1 MAYQTIKTTTRNVTD
16 IPFFVYNEQ
25 INNYVNETYAITGKR
40 ISNNIT
46 LSEDGL
52 QQIVTSVWVN
62 EAAYDEFKN
71 DRWVSM
77 TGTAVVAYN
86 AEHNITET
94 WTNLEVL

>member
-46 LSEDGL
+46 LSEDKL
-52 QQIVTSVWVN
+52 KQIVTSVWID
-62 EAAYDEFKN
+62 EASYNEFKN
-71 DRWVSM
+71 DQWVLKNSA
-77 TGTAVVAYN
+77 AVDAHN
-86 AEHNITET
+86 AEHDITTT
-94 WTNLEVL
+94 WENSEV